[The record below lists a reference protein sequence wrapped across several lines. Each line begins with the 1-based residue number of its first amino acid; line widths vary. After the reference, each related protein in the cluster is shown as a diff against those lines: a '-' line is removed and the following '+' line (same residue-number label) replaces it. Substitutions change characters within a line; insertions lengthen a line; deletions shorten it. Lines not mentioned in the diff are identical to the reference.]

1 MRRWNSAHVQ
11 ESSRICAGCS
21 RRRRSSRRSVEED
34 SPSQHPRRD
43 PCRMHVA
50 RMRTDRRAAA
60 TPTVFIQVSA
70 CDAHHRAFARISHL
84 SQRHE
89 SLVEHVPSALHNFS
103 SLFVSGRRPRM
114 CVCILFIR
122 FFLPVPCRAIA
133 IHTNIGVLLPRTC
146 QQNNNYK
153 RQYDKYVRHGTRT
166 VH

>member
-60 TPTVFIQVSA
+60 IPTVFIQVSA

-89 SLVEHVPSALHNFS
+89 PRGACTKRTPQFF
-103 SLFVSGRRPRM
+103 LFVCLRASSSNVCVYIIYTFFSPRPVSSHSYTYEYRRAAAENM
-114 CVCILFIR
+114 S
-122 FFLPVPCRAIA
+122 A
-133 IHTNIGVLLPRTC
+133 
-146 QQNNNYK
+146 NNNYK